1 MPRGGT
7 RIVRTTRGSAGGKR
21 TPELLAMPRKRSPFE
36 VIAVNLARLAGR
48 LVWWLARHPLVALLA
63 AAFIASVVV
72 LGQGWTSL
80 ILLGLVVITGA
91 WWWRF
96 PASFGRY
103 VYGPG
108 LARWRLLSCYQRH
121 WQPAMALTKLA
132 RTYGDAE
139 YLPRIRKIRSNK
151 YADRVLVDML
161 AGQSPAAFEDVT
173 DGLAH
178 TFGARRCAVRVDRPG
193 RIWLDFF
200 HADALT
206 EPIPAVPIAE
216 TPDFTALPLG
226 RIETGLPWRLSLLG
240 THVLIAGATGAG
252 KGSVLWSIVRALG
265 NGVRT
270 GTVRLW
276 GVDPKGGM
284 ELTFGTRVFDRLAF
298 ENTES
303 MLALLDDAVAF
314 MKERQRRLL
323 GLTRMHE
330 PTQADPLLVLV
341 VDELAA
347 LIAYV
352 DRDTKKKASDALQM
366 LLSQGRAVGVLVVAA
381 VQDPSKD
388 IIAFRDLFPTR
399 IALRLIEDVQ
409 VDMSLGKGARAR
421 GAECDRIPT
430 SLPGVGYIVQE
441 GVREP
446 VRVRAAHVTDLDLAD
461 LQRNYAPGSPDPIH
475 IDVDAAPVRWARLRW
490 LFGRRVVPSS

>member
-1 MPRGGT
+1 MPKRRG
-7 RIVRTTRGSAGGKR
+7 
-21 TPELLAMPRKRSPFE
+21 PFE
-36 VIAVNLARLAGR
+36 VLALNLVRLVGR
-48 LVWWLARHPLVALLA
+48 LVGWLVRHPVVAIVV
-63 AAFIASVVV
+63 AAFLVSVAA
-72 LGQGWTSL
+72 LGRGWTSV
-80 ILLGLVVITGA
+80 ILVGLVVAAGA

-96 PASFGRY
+96 PVSFERC
-103 VYGPG
+103 VRGPV

-121 WQPAMALTKLA
+121 WQPAMAMTKLA
-132 RTYGDAE
+132 REYGEVE

-151 YADRVLVDML
+151 YADRILVDLL
-161 AGQSPAAFEDVT
+161 AGQAPAEFEKQT
-173 DGLAH
+173 DALAH

-193 RIWLDFF
+193 RVWLDFF

-206 EPIPAVPIAE
+206 DPIPAVPIASA
-216 TPDFTALPLG
+216 PDFAALPLG
-226 RIETGLPWRLSLLG
+226 RVETGLQWLLCLLG
-240 THVLIAGATGAG
+240 THVLIAGATGSG

-284 ELTFGTRVFDRLAF
+284 ELTFGRRVFDRLAF
-298 ENTES
+298 ENTAS
-303 MLALLDDAVAF
+303 MLALLDDAAAF
-314 MKERQRRLL
+314 MKERQRNLL

-352 DRDTKKKASDALQM
+352 DRETKKRASDALQL

-381 VQDPSKD
+381 VQDPAKD

-399 IALRLIEDVQ
+399 IALRLIEAQQ
-409 VDMSLGKGARAR
+409 VEMVLGKGARDR
-421 GAECDRIPT
+421 GAECDRIPA
-430 SLPGVGYIVQE
+430 SLPGVGYVVQE

-461 LQRNYAPGSPDPIH
+461 LQHHYAPGSPDP
-475 IDVDAAPVRWARLRW
+475 DATPADTMPVRWARLRW